1 LKRIAAGLAVAG
13 VVAFNPAVGHAE
25 MGDQTL
31 EPGMQHADVQELQQ
45 TLDQKGYFSYSK
57 TTTYYG
63 DYTTE
68 AVKQFQEAKGIT
80 VDGIT
85 GDETFKALG
94 VDEESSENSES
105 NIVEVAKKY
114 EGTPYKWGGES
125 PDGFDCSGYLNYVFD
140 EAENIDLPR
149 TVDEIY
155 AEGTAVDSPAVGDI
169 VFFNL
174 EGDGPSHAGVYIG
187 NDQFMQASSSKGVT
201 TDELGS
207 SYWSDKYIG
216 AKSYE

>member
-31 EPGMQHADVQELQQ
+31 EPGMQHSDVQELQQ
-45 TLDQKGYFSYSK
+45 TLEQKGYFSYSK
-57 TTTYYG
+57 TTDYYG
-63 DYTTE
+63 EYTTD
-68 AVKQFQEAKGIT
+68 AVKKFQEAKGIT
-80 VDGIT
+80 IDGIA

-94 VDEESSENSES
+94 VEEENNDS

-114 EGTPYKWGGES
+114 EGTPYVWGGET
-125 PDGFDCSGYLNYVFD
+125 PEEGFDCSGYLNYIFD
-140 EAENIDLPR
+140 EAENIDLER
-149 TVDEIY
+149 TVEDIY
-155 AEGTAVDSPAVGDI
+155 ADGSAVEEPAVGDI
-169 VFFNL
+169 VFFDL

-187 NDQFMQASSSKGVT
+187 NDQFMHASSSDGVT